1 MKNLATSIKDRL
13 LNLSR
18 SKGADFQLLLERFAM
33 GRVLWRLVHSERKFV
48 LKGAQL
54 FSVWQETPHRP
65 TRDLDLLSFGS
76 SSVEDMKAFF
86 EQVLST
92 AADPEDSL
100 AWTQITA
107 SRIREDEK
115 YEGVRI
121 DLVAMLERTR
131 IPLQIDIGFGDRIL
145 PPPVEQSWR
154 ELLGFPEARLLT
166 YPPETVIAEKLHAA
180 VELRMDNSRM
190 KDFFD
195 LDWLCRHME
204 FRQDLLH
211 ETLKSTFSCR
221 GTTWP
226 EETPLALTSA
236 FADSTVKQTQ
246 WSSFLRKSRLKAE
259 PLPVIIKRLHDFL
272 MPALFP
278 PADASTIKWKP
289 DAGWRTPS

>member
-18 SKGADFQLLLERFAM
+18 SKGGDFQLLLERFAM
-33 GRVLWRLVHSERKFV
+33 GRLLWRLVHSERKFV

-76 SSVEDMKAFF
+76 SSVEDMRAFF
-86 EQVLST
+86 EQVLAT
-92 AADPEDSL
+92 AAEPEDCLVWTHL
-100 AWTQITA
+100 AA

-121 DLVAMLERTR
+121 EVMAMLERTR
-131 IPLQIDIGFGDRIL
+131 IPLQIDIGFGDSII
-145 PPPVEQSWR
+145 PAPVEQSWR

-204 FRQDLLH
+204 FDLL
-211 ETLKSTFSCR
+211 TLHCALKATFEIR
-221 GTTWP
+221 GTAWP
-226 EETPLALTSA
+226 EEPPLALTAA
-236 FADSTVKQTQ
+236 FGEDRSKQTQ
-246 WSSFLRKSRLKAE
+246 WASFLRKSRLAAD
-259 PLPVIIKRLHDFL
+259 PLPVIIGRLHGFL
-272 MPALFP
+272 HPVLFSNGENSAMKWSPA
-278 PADASTIKWKP
+278 
-289 DAGWRTPS
+289 AGWQTTS

>member
-1 MKNLATSIKDRL
+1 MKHLATSIKDRL

-18 SKGADFQLLLERFAM
+18 SKGDDFQRLLERFAM
-33 GRVLWRLVHSERKFV
+33 GRLLWRLVHSERKFV

-54 FSVWQETPHRP
+54 FSVWQETIHRP

-76 SSVEDMKAFF
+76 SSVEEMRAFF
-86 EQVLST
+86 EEVLAT
-92 AADPEDSL
+92 VAEPEDCL
-100 AWTQITA
+100 VWTHLDA

-121 DLVAMLERTR
+121 EVVAMLERTR
-131 IPLQIDIGFGDRIL
+131 IPLQIDIGFGDSII
-145 PPPVEQSWR
+145 PAPVEQSWR

-204 FRQDLLH
+204 FDSPTLH
-211 ETLKSTFSCR
+211 RALKGTFAMR
-221 GTTWP
+221 GTAWL
-226 EETPLALTSA
+226 EETPLALTAA
-236 FADSTVKQTQ
+236 FGEDRSKQTQ
-246 WSSFLRKSRLKAE
+246 WVSFLRKSRLTAD
-259 PLPVIIKRLHDFL
+259 PLPVIIGRLHGFL
-272 MPALFP
+272 HPVLFSDGGKSAMKWSPA
-278 PADASTIKWKP
+278 
-289 DAGWRTPS
+289 AGWHHQS